1 MISKLILYNMM
12 NINNDKMY
20 DFYLG
25 QDGEDS
31 TLIESLYISVF
42 LNVLSFITSTN
53 GIIGIM
59 MRNIFQTL
67 MINFI
72 TLDQNTK
79 RKVKRTW

>member
-1 MISKLILYNMM
+1 MI
-12 NINNDKMY
+12 
-20 DFYLG
+20 FYLG

-53 GIIGIM
+53 GIIGYK

-67 MINFI
+67 MIHFI
-72 TLDQNTK
+72 TCEQNTK
-79 RKVKRTW
+79 RKVK

>member
-1 MISKLILYNMM
+1 MI
-12 NINNDKMY
+12 
-20 DFYLG
+20 FYLG

-31 TLIESLYISVF
+31 TLIESLYISVL

-59 MRNIFQTL
+59 MRNSFQTL

-72 TLDQNTK
+72 TREQYTK
-79 RKVKRTW
+79 RKLYKHGKCGQELSFCGTVND